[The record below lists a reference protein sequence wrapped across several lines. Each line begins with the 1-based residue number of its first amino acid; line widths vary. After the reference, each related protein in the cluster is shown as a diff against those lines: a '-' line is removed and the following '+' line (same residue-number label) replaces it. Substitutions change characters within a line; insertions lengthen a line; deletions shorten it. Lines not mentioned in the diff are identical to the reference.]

1 MTLKSVRIEI
11 DHDTRAVSLWAAAL
25 ETVPFMAKFQVVD
38 LKVHDDRTSIIMD
51 VEAEMYA
58 YFLAAVNNDASL
70 VPSTIA
76 TALDAE
82 AHDII
87 IKTGRD
93 EQ

>member
-1 MTLKSVRIEI
+1 MTDKSVRIEI
-11 DHDTRAVSLWAAAL
+11 DHDTQAVSLWAAAL
-25 ETVPFMAKFQVVD
+25 QTVPFMAKFQIAD
-38 LKVHDDRTSIIMD
+38 LKVHGDRTSIIMD
-51 VEAEMYA
+51 VEEEMYA

-87 IKTGRD
+87 VNTGR
-93 EQ
+93 EQQ